1 MAGSKM
7 ASLAKDTAI
16 YGVSSIIGKFINYVL
31 TPLYT
36 NVLKAQGGE
45 YGAITKMYAYTAL
58 CLVLLTFGME
68 TTMFRFANK
77 EGQKPARV
85 YSTALISVG
94 ILSAIFAA
102 LCIINRFEICAFL
115 NYPEH
120 PEYVTALSLVV
131 AIDSFQAIVFSYLR
145 FLKRPIKFA
154 ALKLTNIFMTIAL
167 NLIVILWFREIYQ
180 DYPSLLGW
188 YNPNHII
195 RYVFYINLFCSASI
209 TIGLLPEIFEIR
221 NGFDRKLF
229 RQMLSYTWPILILGL
244 AGLLNQVADKICFTK
259 IITGQRGEELLGI
272 YGSAVKVAMIMSMLT
287 QAFRYA
293 YEPLVF
299 STAAHDREG
308 QNKVY
313 ADAMK
318 FFIIFA
324 LLAFLAVMFYLDI
337 LKFII
342 GRTYWE
348 GLKVVPIVMMAEI
361 FMGVYF
367 NLSFWYKLTD
377 QTWWGAVFS
386 FIGCAVLLA
395 INFIFVPSYG
405 YMACAWGGFAGY
417 GTCMLLSYFIGQKKS
432 PINYPLGEIGL
443 YVLLA
448 AVLYVI
454 YLYVDSKSLPLWLS
468 LCINTVLIGIYL
480 TYLIKKDLP
489 LASLPVVGKYF
500 KKN

>member
-244 AGLLNQVADKICFTK
+244 AGILNQVADKICFTK

-318 FFIIFA
+318 YFIIFA

-342 GRTYWE
+342 GRTYWD
-348 GLKVVPIVMMAEI
+348 
-361 FMGVYF
+361 
-367 NLSFWYKLTD
+367 WYKLTD

-395 INFIFVPSYG
+395 INFIFVPRYG

>member
-244 AGLLNQVADKICFTK
+244 AGILNQVADKICFTK

-318 FFIIFA
+318 YFIIFA

-348 GLKVVPIVMMAEI
+348 GLKVVPIVMMAENI
-361 FMGVYF
+361 FY
-367 NLSFWYKLTD
+367 
-377 QTWWGAVFS
+377 
-386 FIGCAVLLA
+386 
-395 INFIFVPSYG
+395 
-405 YMACAWGGFAGY
+405 
-417 GTCMLLSYFIGQKKS
+417 
-432 PINYPLGEIGL
+432 
-443 YVLLA
+443 
-448 AVLYVI
+448 
-454 YLYVDSKSLPLWLS
+454 
-468 LCINTVLIGIYL
+468 
-480 TYLIKKDLP
+480 
-489 LASLPVVGKYF
+489 
-500 KKN
+500 